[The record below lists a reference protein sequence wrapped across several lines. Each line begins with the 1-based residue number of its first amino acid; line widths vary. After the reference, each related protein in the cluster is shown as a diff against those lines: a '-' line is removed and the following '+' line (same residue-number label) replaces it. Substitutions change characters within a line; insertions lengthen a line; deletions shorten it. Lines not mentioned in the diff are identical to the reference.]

1 MESAMKKSKALQT
14 EKSKKAKVAEAYN
27 KAFMAEIQPKGGLVF
42 EDKYVKKADGY
53 ETCLH
58 VYDMKTTQNTF
69 WLNQLMQ
76 RDEVIAVM
84 DVLTAERDDIL
95 KTIDRSIDEFY
106 ARALEEKSNIEQ
118 LESQMSISTLQRVAN
133 EISQRGES
141 IKIVVNRL
149 YLSAPTRE
157 GLDKK
162 INRLKGELTG
172 LGYKTTILLTGMKEE
187 WDGLFLPLDKQMESN
202 FTINGKYIPA
212 RSLGGGY
219 PFHHKSLEDPYGM
232 YLGRTSTNGVVLF
245 DRYMNDNRNRKYS
258 HTFLFGQMRYGKS
271 TLLKKLFEDDY
282 NRDNFIR
289 GFDKAGDFE
298 EVVADKGGAYIDLA
312 GKNGRINWLEV
323 FSTATKS
330 EKDLSVDHV
339 ASFHQH
345 IAKCKLMLGMLNS
358 DFTETDLNEFG
369 RMLTGFYV
377 DYGLWIDTN
386 EPEAQQQTVIA
397 GRDSADYPI
406 LIDLLA
412 FMTQKYQHII
422 EREAPTPARRVRI
435 EKIRNTL
442 DNMLQENGNIF
453 NGRTTVPNV
462 QEEQVVFYDIS
473 GLQSLSGNVFRAQLY
488 TAISMMWN
496 DALRNGRKMKQ
507 LHEDNQID
515 WAHIRRFSVYLD
527 ECHNVINPDNKA
539 SVDYIIQFQREMPKF
554 FGSVLF
560 ATQTIDS
567 ILKSNLANDTNEA
580 LKTIFAL
587 CQYKFFFRLDH
598 SEVDTVQRVI
608 GDVLTDSL
616 KGEIPKLQ
624 QGETVLTTGATE
636 AFKMKVFVSQ
646 DEVDRFKGGN

>member
-1 MESAMKKSKALQT
+1 MEWTAKGTHALPK
-14 EKSKKAKVAEAYN
+14 EKAKKETVADRSN

-58 VYDMKTTQNTF
+58 VYDMKTTQNTY

-76 RDEVIAVM
+76 RDGVIAVM
-84 DVLTAERDDIL
+84 DMVTAERDEIL

-149 YLSAPTRE
+149 YLSATTRE
-157 GLDKK
+157 ELDKK
-162 INRLKGELTG
+162 TRRLQGELTG

-187 WDGLFLPLDKQMESN
+187 WDGLFLPLDKQLESN
-202 FTINGKYIPA
+202 FAINGKYIPA

-245 DRYMNDNRNRKYS
+245 DRYLNDNRNRKYS

-271 TLLKKLFEDDY
+271 TLLKKLLEDDF
-282 NRDNFIR
+282 NRNNFIR

-330 EKDLSVDHV
+330 ERDLSVDHV

-345 IAKCKLMLGMLNS
+345 IAKCKLMMAIMNS

-369 RMLTGFYV
+369 RMLAAFYA
-377 DYGLWIDTN
+377 DYGLWVESNDA
-386 EPEAQQQTVIA
+386 EEQQATQIA
-397 GRDSADYPI
+397 GRDSAEYPI
-406 LIDLLA
+406 LFDLLD
-412 FMTQKYQHII
+412 FLVNKYQRII
-422 EREAPTPARRVRI
+422 EKEAPTTARRVRI

-453 NGRTTVPNV
+453 NGRTTVPDV
-462 QEEQVVFYDIS
+462 QNEQVVFYDIS
-473 GLQSLSGNVFRAQLY
+473 SLQSLSSNVFRAQLY
-488 TAISMMWN
+488 TAISMIWN
-496 DALRNGRKMKQ
+496 DALRNGREMKR
-507 LHEDNQID
+507 LYDAKEVE
-515 WAHIRRFSVYLD
+515 WEYIRRFSVYID
-527 ECHNVINPDNKA
+527 ECHNIINPDNKS

-567 ILKSNLANDTNEA
+567 IIKGNLANDTNEA

-598 SEVDTVQRVI
+598 SEVGTVQHVI

-616 KGEIPKLQ
+616 KTEIPKLQ

-646 DEVDRFKGGN
+646 EEVDRFKGGN